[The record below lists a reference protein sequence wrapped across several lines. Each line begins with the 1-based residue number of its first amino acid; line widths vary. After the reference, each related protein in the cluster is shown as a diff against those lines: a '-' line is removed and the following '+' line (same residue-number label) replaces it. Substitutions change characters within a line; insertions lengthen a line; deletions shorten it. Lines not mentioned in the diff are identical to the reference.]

1 MKTFIDFEIEAH
13 NDILEQILPFIE
25 LNGVQLNFKDI
36 KKNDAFINGGLLA
49 ITGVNFSKYRHL
61 VVVSNNPFLGDNLTL
76 TLPVVN
82 YLKNI
87 TYINKIDVYLPYHS
101 LFKSD
106 DSIQFHDCND
116 YLSIPT
122 NVSEET
128 LIISFSL
135 IEGDLKK
142 MLEGMSTDVLM
153 GLNDRFVK
161 FFRNGNLMSSLE
173 SCFYES
179 DYFGQ
184 DYTEGIRDQLNLNS
198 NYRNK
203 KTYDETELVN
213 MVKSYLDRINQ
224 NWDNHKYWSKI
235 FDGEFSGT
243 NNSLYSNIYEY
254 DVWMFKLLF
263 GYNYRWVNFK
273 DLIKPED
280 FQMSKNKILSTSI
293 APFIFVNINLN
304 TSKLIWQNIECGIL
318 DYISAILKH
327 SQENEYKVIF
337 THPSF
342 DVEVNDAVYD
352 LFRDKNDFASI
363 LSPEDIVDWILFMK
377 AAKSV
382 ISFDT
387 GFVHLAYLYNSNVLS
402 IGGQSFFWHFPNTDY
417 VNFNH
422 IDNSGNVSRVKF
434 KQSLNNVLNWI
445 NND

>member
-1 MKTFIDFEIEAH
+1 MNSYIDIEIGEYT
-13 NDILEQILPFIE
+13 DLLEQIIPFID
-25 LNGVQLNFKDI
+25 LNSVQLNFIDI
-36 KKNDAFINGGLLA
+36 KKEDTFVKGGFLA
-49 ITGVNFSKYRHL
+49 LMGVDLSKYKHL
-61 VVVSNNPFLGDNLTL
+61 IVVSNIPYLGDNLTL
-76 TLPVVN
+76 TLPLVKF
-82 YLKNI
+82 LKSFPLS
-87 TYINKIDVYLPYHS
+87 NKIDVYMPYHS

-106 DSIQFHDCND
+106 DSIQFYDCNNW
-116 YLSIPT
+116 LSIPT
-122 NVSEET
+122 KVSEET

-142 MLEGMSTDVLM
+142 MLEGMRTDVLM
-153 GLNDRFVK
+153 GLNDTFVK
-161 FFRNGNLMSSLE
+161 FFRCGNLISSLE

-184 DYTEGIRDQLNLNS
+184 DYTEGIRAQLNLNS

-203 KTYDETELVN
+203 KAYDETELVN

-235 FDGEFSGT
+235 FNGEFSGT

-263 GYNYRWVNFK
+263 GSNYRWVNFK
-273 DLIKPED
+273 DLIKPEY
-280 FQMSKNKILSTSI
+280 FQMSKNEILSTSS

-342 DVEVNDAVYD
+342 DVEVNDVVYD

-363 LSPEDIVDWILFMK
+363 LFPKDIVDWIPFMK
-377 AAKSV
+377 SAKAV
-382 ISFDT
+382 VSFDT

-422 IDNSGNVSRVKF
+422 VDNSGNVSRVKF
-434 KQSLNNVLNWI
+434 NQSLNNVLNWI